1 MRGVAGE
8 HDEARAHRGRLV
20 DVVGDYRERV
30 IVGLPDDERGP
41 VGHGRVVEHDV
52 VEELLVAVGVRLTVD
67 QPDIAFRGQRA
78 HAAQNG
84 KERSFHFN
92 SPFLVKYLA

>member
-1 MRGVAGE
+1 MRGIAGQ
-8 HDEARAHRGRLV
+8 HDEACAHRGSLV
-20 DVVGDYRERV
+20 DIVRDDGERV
-30 IVGLPDDERGP
+30 VIRLADDERGT
-41 VGHGRVVEHDV
+41 VGNGRIVEHHIV
-52 VEELLVAVGVRLTVD
+52 QVLLIAMRMRGGVD
-67 QPDIAFRGQRA
+67 QADIAFRGQRA